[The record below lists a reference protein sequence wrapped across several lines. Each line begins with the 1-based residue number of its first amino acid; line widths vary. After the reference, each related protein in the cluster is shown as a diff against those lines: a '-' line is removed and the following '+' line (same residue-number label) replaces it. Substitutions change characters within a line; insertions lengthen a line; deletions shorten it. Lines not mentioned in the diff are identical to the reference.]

1 MPPRP
6 CYNLYMPKLIRQTVT
21 FQASPHD
28 VYEALMDSR
37 KHARF
42 TREPA
47 KMSRKVGGEISAY
60 GGYISGINLELVPDQ
75 KIVQAWHASEWPA
88 GHMSRVTF
96 KLTPVPGGT
105 RLNFTHRGVPDKFV
119 DNIRQGWIDSY
130 WVPMKA
136 MLNK

>member
-1 MPPRP
+1 MS
-6 CYNLYMPKLIRQTVT
+6 KIIRQSVT
-21 FQASPHD
+21 FKAPPHE

-37 KHARF
+37 QHARF
-42 TREPA
+42 TQAPA
-47 KMSRKVGGEISAY
+47 KISRKVGGAISAF
-60 GGYISGINLELVPDQ
+60 GDYISGTNLELVPDQ

-96 KLTPVPGGT
+96 KLAPVLGGT
-105 RLNFTHRGVPDKFV
+105 RLSFTHSGVPDKFV
-119 DNIRQGWIDSY
+119 ADIRQGWIDNY